1 MPNLQGMGGFTKG
14 FAGGIKTGMTFDIRK
29 QVLGEEKKRTALHQQ
44 QIDLIGDSKQAEIAM
59 KVIDKNTDPEALQ
72 PYLDKLQWKTFLFGP
87 AIQSY
92 ATAEASKRK
101 SIKDS
106 MQEINELFKNPTSNV
121 FSKTDLIV
129 PKLKA
134 LYGDDPLIKGVD
146 SQVKASK
153 EAYAIDVTPGLV
165 KKITDIH
172 NLLEIIENGN
182 QPGTN
187 GLLQTQPTYTPEQIQ
202 ALKVEE
208 IRNSLEFQRL
218 NPKGWESFAKR
229 YGLETKPTKKWEEG
243 GYGKKELINEKG
255 EIIATRNVPVKPEK
269 KEKSP
274 KITGNVGINP
284 ATGKEEYINTN
295 GSFSGIQP
303 GVKPKAE
310 KKPDI
315 AQQAMDYSQYKKAEI
330 DAGRKPKNFMEWAS
344 SQKKSPTQRSLKPD
358 GKGGYIYQ

>member
-29 QVLGEEKKRTALHQQ
+29 QALGEEKKRTALHQQ

-72 PYLDKLQWKTFLFGP
+72 PYLDKLQWKTSLFGP

-92 ATAEASKRK
+92 ATANASKRK

-106 MQEINELFKNPTSNV
+106 MQKINDLFKNPTSDV
-121 FSKTDLIV
+121 FLKVDLQV
-129 PKLKA
+129 SQLKA
-134 LYGDDPLIKGVD
+134 LYGFDDPLIKGID
-146 SQVKASK
+146 SQAKASK
-153 EAYAIDVTPGLV
+153 EAYAIDVSPVLA
-165 KKITDIH
+165 KKIIDIH
-172 NLLEIIENGN
+172 NLLETIESGN

-208 IRNSLEFQRL
+208 IKKSLDLQRL
-218 NPKGWESFAKR
+218 NPKAWESLAKR
-229 YGLETKPTKKWEEG
+229 YGLETKPTRKWEEG

-310 KKPDI
+310 KSSAVKDLLNVGTKPI
-315 AQQAMDYSQYKKAEI
+315 KTGTATLNGKQIRIGNFMNGVYEI
-330 DAGRKPKNFMEWAS
+330 DANGNKI
-344 SQKKSPTQRSLKPD
+344 SQRLE
-358 GKGGYIYQ
+358 